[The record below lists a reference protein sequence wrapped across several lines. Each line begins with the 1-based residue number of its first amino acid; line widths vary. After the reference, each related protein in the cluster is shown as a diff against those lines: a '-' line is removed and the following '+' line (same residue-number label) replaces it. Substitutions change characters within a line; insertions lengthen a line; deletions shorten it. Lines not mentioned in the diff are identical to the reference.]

1 MSRDAVSKRAYL
13 KQAIFLDRRR
23 SPTIQAKL
31 AQSLKKLHRIGDRK
45 EALGDDQRY
54 VRAIIYHRQFANM
67 LFGIFA
73 SYERGTHQLTVA
85 EDDEAET
92 LTIEQVAPPKGAD
105 NKRREFL
112 EGVCYFGLFDNH
124 VVVVQSNALGSK
136 QIEQHINWLFR
147 QAGVVAE
154 GDGVGLSD
162 QIATATKDKIR
173 QAHVKEVEI
182 GAPLVQPAE
191 SEISERQEVTKEK
204 ALTFGGFGIDI
215 LRQVIGD
222 KLDSMK
228 LADAL
233 DGNIEVSIKVRYKQK
248 TTEKAHKLLDNIA
261 LAIRHIDEDQ
271 VKLHLVGG
279 GNVVGSQ
286 LKLSTSLRVEA
297 RDGIANPDELFRKM
311 RDWLLDLLE
320 KKIVEP

>member
-1 MSRDAVSKRAYL
+1 MSRDAVTKRAYL
-13 KQAIFLDRRR
+13 KQTIFLDRRR

-45 EALGDDQRY
+45 EVLGDDQRY

-85 EDDEAET
+85 EDDDAET

-147 QAGVVAE
+147 QGGVVAE

-191 SEISERQEVTKEK
+191 GEITERQEITKEK

-248 TTEKAHKLLDNIA
+248 TTEKAHELLDNIA

-286 LKLSTSLRVEA
+286 LKLSTLLRVEA
-297 RDGIANPDELFRKM
+297 RDGIANPDALFRKM
-311 RDWLLDLLE
+311 HDWLLDLLE
-320 KKIVEP
+320 KQIVEP